1 MWIYVRTEK
10 LNGRFPKYS
19 RELIQSSG
27 QIVFCQVQC
36 TRIIPFIKSFQQHPS
51 CILWRNYY
59 ISGFNCCCEIV
70 IHVEIDKS
78 ESVVLPNRSYTF
90 AKISVNQ
97 LVQQQTNNLPLQLD
111 SEHVYS
117 GLLWQLEGAQPFWAR
132 VYEPRLDSTRAINF
146 KKSCTC
152 MGGWSTN
159 FLMRC
164 ENPQQNVERC
174 G

>member
-1 MWIYVRTEK
+1 MDICTHREVKWSLSQILSGIDPVKRPNSILSGSMHTNHSLYQKFSTTSIVHIVTKLLYIWIHLLLRNSHTC
-10 LNGRFPKYS
+10 GDRQ
-19 RELIQSSG
+19 IGISSA
-27 QIVFCQVQC
+27 
-36 TRIIPFIKSFQQHPS
+36 
-51 CILWRNYY
+51 
-59 ISGFNCCCEIV
+59 
-70 IHVEIDKS
+70 
-78 ESVVLPNRSYTF
+78 PNRSYTF

-164 ENPQQNVERC
+164 ENPQQVERC